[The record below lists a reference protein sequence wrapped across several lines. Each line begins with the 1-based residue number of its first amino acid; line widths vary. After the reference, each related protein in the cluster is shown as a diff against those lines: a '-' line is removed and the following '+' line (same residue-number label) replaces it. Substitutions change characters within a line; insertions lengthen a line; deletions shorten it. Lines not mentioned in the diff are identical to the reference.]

1 MHTDV
6 TLDLLSQA
14 TISFGTKIRAF
25 QEKTCATF
33 STHELEREWAA
44 RVRRQD
50 KIKKAAVVEY
60 ALAHTP
66 TPSIP
71 YHLHLLSYLFHI
83 LSIPYLIV
91 SILSHLAV
99 DYIRLYVM

>member
-1 MHTDV
+1 MKKPRKV
-6 TLDLLSQA
+6 NLRNEGVA
-14 TISFGTKIRAF
+14 T
-25 QEKTCATF
+25 
-33 STHELEREWAA
+33 
-44 RVRRQD
+44 RRGGHM
-50 KIKKAAVVEY
+50 EY

-71 YHLHLLSYLFHI
+71 YLIYLLSNLSHI

-91 SILSHLAV
+91 SILSHPAV